1 MLNMKFYE
9 KIHLHEKLYFDWRN
23 VVKCIFF
30 TYEANISTKK
40 TVFISKILFK
50 KHHADNETSFVRITS
65 IDHCAKTEQGR

>member
-1 MLNMKFYE
+1 MKKF
-9 KIHLHEKLYFDWRN
+9 IHPKSCILIGEMWSN
-23 VVKCIFF
+23 VFFF

-40 TVFISKILFK
+40 AVFISKILFK